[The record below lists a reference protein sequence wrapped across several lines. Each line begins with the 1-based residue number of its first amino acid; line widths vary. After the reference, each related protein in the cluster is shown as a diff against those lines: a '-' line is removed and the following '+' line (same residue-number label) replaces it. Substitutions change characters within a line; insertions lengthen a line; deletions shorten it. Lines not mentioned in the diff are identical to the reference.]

1 MSRRPTRAPRSRPR
15 SRRRVVGLATA
26 SIAVLGLGAGIA
38 AATTAAPPTVK
49 SLSVRPASLPAI
61 GGTATVRIRSG
72 DATSC
77 VVASSPAIA
86 GLPKTLV
93 CSTGSAS
100 DVVHVGANLT
110 FATRRFEIFARAANG
125 SGSSPVAHQWVTQ
138 PAVHRIPV
146 VVTCTGAADIKPAVY
161 VLACAD
167 ANAYWKGV
175 TWTTWAHTALGH
187 GTIVLNDCKPACFDG
202 HLHAYAMTVLLNR
215 YMIVAPY
222 GPLYCMATI
231 RYTVRGTHET
241 YTAALPT

>member
-1 MSRRPTRAPRSRPR
+1 MSRRPTRVPRSRPR
-15 SRRRVVGLATA
+15 PSVWVVG
-26 SIAVLGLGAGIA
+26 IAGAGIAALALGGGVA

-61 GGTATVRIRSG
+61 GGTITVRIRSG

-86 GLPKTLV
+86 GLPKTLD
-93 CSTGSAS
+93 CATGSVS
-100 DVVHVGANLT
+100 DAVRVGANLT

-125 SGSSPVAHQWVTQ
+125 SGSSPVAHTWVTQ
-138 PAVHRIPV
+138 PAVHRTPV
-146 VVTCTGAADIKPAVY
+146 IVTCTGEADIKPTVY

-187 GTIVLNDCKPACFDG
+187 GTLVLNDCKPACFDG
-202 HLHAYAMTVLLNR
+202 HLHSYAMTVLLNR

-231 RYTVRGTHET
+231 RYTVRGKHET
-241 YTAALPT
+241 YVAVLPT